1 MMKKKIIAKYI
12 TGMLI
17 LSGIFFLFITGCEKD
32 DPLPS
37 KDDPPLSEEIRAR
50 DYLYN
55 LMNDWYLWYDKMP
68 DVDKSQY
75 NTPEELLEAMRFLPK
90 DIYSY
95 ITSWQEF
102 ESQMLEGKYIGHGF
116 SWDFDDNGNVR
127 IIFVFKDSPLYD
139 KGVRRGWIINKVN
152 GTTITTENGSTI
164 FGDNTVYDNTI
175 EFITPAGSTVSINT
189 AKKEIQKNSVLYYDT
204 LNVNGTVTA
213 HMVFQEFTQPSSE
226 EFTEVFSFFNSKGA
240 TEMILDLRYNPG
252 GLTSVATL
260 LASLITGGNTSGEI
274 FVNYIYNDKN
284 SDETSSAI
292 FEEQTNSLN
301 LNRVIILTTGGTA
314 SASEALINGLKPHI
328 KVVTIGTTTYGKP
341 VGMRV
346 FEYEDYVFLPITFRI
361 ANSND
366 ESDYY
371 DGIQPDALCDDDFTR
386 AFDNREEAC
395 LKEAIY
401 YIKNGSF
408 SGTKGRKIKAH
419 EEKVSYRELLEKRA
433 I

>member
-1 MMKKKIIAKYI
+1 MKKKIIVRYI
-12 TGMLI
+12 TGILI
-17 LSGIFFLFITGCEKD
+17 LSGIFFLFTTGCEKD
-32 DPLPS
+32 DP
-37 KDDPPLSEEIRAR
+37 PPSEEIRAR

-55 LMNDWYLWYDKMP
+55 LMNDWYLWYDEMP

-75 NTPEELLEAMRFLPK
+75 DTPEELLEAMRFLPK

-116 SWDFDDNGNVR
+116 SWGFDDNGNAR
-127 IIFVFKDSPLYD
+127 IIFVYKDSPLYD
-139 KGVRRGWIINKVN
+139 EGVRRGWILTKVN
-152 GTTITTENGSTI
+152 GTSITPENGSTI
-164 FGDNTVYDNTI
+164 FGDNTVGYDNTI
-175 EFITPAGSTVSINT
+175 EFITPADSTVSINT

-204 LNVNGTVTA
+204 LHVNGTVTA
-213 HMVFQEFTQPSSE
+213 HMVFQEFTQPSGE
-226 EFTEVFSFFNSKGA
+226 EFTEVFDYFSTTGV

-314 SASEALINGLKPHI
+314 SASEALINGLEPHI
-328 KVVTIGTTTYGKP
+328 DVVTIGNTTYGKP

-346 FEYEDYVFLPITFRI
+346 FQYKDYVFLPITFRI
-361 ANSND
+361 ANSKN

-371 DGIQPDALCDDDFTR
+371 DGIQPDALCNDDFTR

-395 LKEAIY
+395 LNEAIY
-401 YIKNGSF
+401 YIENGSF

-419 EEKVSYRELLEKRA
+419 EEKVTYKELLEKRA

>member
-1 MMKKKIIAKYI
+1 MKKKIIVRYI
-12 TGMLI
+12 TGILI
-17 LSGIFFLFITGCEKD
+17 LSGIFFLFTTGCEKD
-32 DPLPS
+32 DP
-37 KDDPPLSEEIRAR
+37 PPSEEIRAR

-55 LMNDWYLWYDKMP
+55 LMNDWYLWYDEMP

-75 NTPEELLEAMRFLPK
+75 DTPEELLEAMRFLPK

-116 SWDFDDNGNVR
+116 SWGFDDNGNAR
-127 IIFVFKDSPLYD
+127 IIFVYKDSPLYD
-139 KGVRRGWIINKVN
+139 EGVRRGWILTKVN
-152 GTTITTENGSTI
+152 GTSITPENGSTI
-164 FGDNTVYDNTI
+164 FGDNTVGYDNTI
-175 EFITPAGSTVSINT
+175 EFITPADSTVSINT

-204 LNVNGTVTA
+204 LHVNGTVTA
-213 HMVFQEFTQPSSE
+213 HMVFQEFTQPSGE
-226 EFTEVFSFFNSKGA
+226 EFTEVFDYFSTTGV

-252 GLTSVATL
+252 GFMNVATL
-260 LASLITGGNTSGEI
+260 LASLITSEKTAGKV
-274 FVNYIYNDKN
+274 FAKYIYNDKKSN
-284 SDETSSAI
+284 ETSSAI

-314 SASEALINGLKPHI
+314 SASEALINGLEPHI
-328 KVVTIGTTTYGKP
+328 DVVTIGNTTYGKP

-346 FEYEDYVFLPITFRI
+346 FQYEDYVFLPITFRI
-361 ANSND
+361 ANSKD

>member
-1 MMKKKIIAKYI
+1 MMKKKIIVRYI
-12 TGMLI
+12 TGILI
-17 LSGIFFLFITGCEKD
+17 LSGIFFLFTTGCEKD
-32 DPLPS
+32 DP
-37 KDDPPLSEEIRAR
+37 PPSEEIRAR

-55 LMNDWYLWYDKMP
+55 LMNDWYLWYDEMP

-75 NTPEELLEAMRFLPK
+75 DTPEELLEAMRFLPK

-116 SWDFDDNGNVR
+116 SWGFDDNGNAR
-127 IIFVFKDSPLYD
+127 IIFVYKDSPLYD
-139 KGVRRGWIINKVN
+139 EGVRRGWILTKVN
-152 GTTITTENGSTI
+152 GTSITPENGSTI
-164 FGDNTVYDNTI
+164 FGDNTVGYDNTI
-175 EFITPAGSTVSINT
+175 EFITPADSTVSINT

-204 LNVNGTVTA
+204 LHVNGTVTA
-213 HMVFQEFTQPSSE
+213 HMVFQEFTQPSGE
-226 EFTEVFSFFNSKGA
+226 EFTEVFDYFSTTGV

-314 SASEALINGLKPHI
+314 SASEALINGLEPHI
-328 KVVTIGTTTYGKP
+328 DVVTIGNTTYGKP

-346 FEYEDYVFLPITFRI
+346 FQYKDYVFLPITFRI
-361 ANSND
+361 ANSKN

-371 DGIQPDALCDDDFTR
+371 DGIQPDALCNDDFTR

-395 LKEAIY
+395 LNEAIY
-401 YIKNGSF
+401 YIENGSF

-419 EEKVSYRELLEKRA
+419 EEKVTYKELLEKRA